1 MATAITNNLG
11 SIKRYE
17 DVVNAEK
24 PANKTKSESMGQSEF
39 LKLFTTQ
46 LQNQNPLDPVK
57 NEAFV
62 AQLAQFSQLEATTNM
77 STSLSNMVNNMSSE
91 RMLNG
96 AALIGKKVAVP
107 DAPAVLR
114 GGQPV
119 QTSLNLTNGADAV
132 RFDVL
137 NANGESVR
145 SQILGPQTAGQV
157 SWTWDGKDKAGNAM
171 ADGAYSIKA
180 QVGIQGQM
188 STGTVMTL
196 STVRS
201 ITQNAGDG
209 TLLLEVEGGK
219 TIPLTEVQRVGI

>member
-17 DVVNAEK
+17 DMVEAQK
-24 PANKTKSESMGQSEF
+24 PANKAGSESMGQTEF

-77 STSLSNMVNNMSSE
+77 STSLNNMVTSMSGE

-107 DAPAVLR
+107 DAPAILTD
-114 GGQPV
+114 GQPV
-119 QTSLNLTNGADAV
+119 EASLNLPNGADGV

-137 NANGESVR
+137 NAKGESVR
-145 SQILGPQTAGQV
+145 NQLLASQTAGDV
-157 SWTWDGKDKAGNAM
+157 TWKWDGKDAAGNALP
-171 ADGAYSIKA
+171 DGNYTIAAKVA
-180 QVGIQGQM
+180 NQGQL
-188 STGTVMTL
+188 SNGTVMTL

-201 ITQNAGDG
+201 IKQNPADG
-209 TLLLEVEGGK
+209 SLMLEVDGGK
-219 TIPLTEVQRVGI
+219 SIALSEVKRVGS

>member
-24 PANKTKSESMGQSEF
+24 PANKTKSDSMGQSEF

-77 STSLSNMVNNMSSE
+77 STSLSNMVNNMSGE

-107 DAPAVLR
+107 DAPAIWKD
-114 GGQPV
+114 GQA
-119 QTSLNLTNGADAV
+119 TESSLSLPNGADGV
-132 RFDVL
+132 RFAVL
-137 NANGESVR
+137 NDKGESVR
-145 SQILGPQTAGQV
+145 SQILGPQTAGDIT
-157 SWTWDGKDKAGNAM
+157 WKWDGKDDAGNTLPEGNYTVA
-171 ADGAYSIKA
+171 AKVAN
-180 QVGIQGQM
+180 QGQL
-188 STGTVMTL
+188 SNGTVMTL

-201 ITQNAGDG
+201 IKQNPADG
-209 TLLLEVEGGK
+209 TLMLEVDGGK
-219 TIPLTEVQRVGI
+219 SIALSEVKRVGS

>member
-1 MATAITNNLG
+1 MATAITNNLA

-17 DVVNAEK
+17 DVVEASK
-24 PANKTKSESMGQSEF
+24 AANKTTNESMGQTEF

-77 STSLSNMVNNMSSE
+77 STSLNSMVSSMSGE
-91 RMLNG
+91 RMLSG

-107 DAPAVLR
+107 DAPAILKN
-114 GGQPV
+114 GQPIES
-119 QTSLNLTNGADAV
+119 TLTLANGADAV

-137 NANGESVR
+137 NAKGESVR
-145 SQILGPQTAGQV
+145 NKVLGPQTAGSV
-157 SWTWDGKDKAGNAM
+157 NWAWDGLDDAGNALPE
-171 ADGAYSIKA
+171 GSYSIKA
-180 QVGIQGQM
+180 QVANQGQITPG
-188 STGTVMTL
+188 SVMTL

-201 ITQNAGDG
+201 ITQNATDG
-209 TLLLEVEGGK
+209 SLTLEVDGGK
-219 TIPLTEVQRVGI
+219 SIALSAVQRVGI

>member
-1 MATAITNNLG
+1 MATAITNNLA

-17 DVVNAEK
+17 DVAEAAK
-24 PANKTKSESMGQSEF
+24 PANKTANENMGQTEF

-77 STSLSNMVNNMSSE
+77 STSLNNMVSSMSGE
-91 RMLNG
+91 RMLSG

-107 DAPAVLR
+107 DAPAILKN
-114 GGQPV
+114 GQPV
-119 QTSLNLTNGADAV
+119 ESTLNLTNGADAV

-137 NANGESVR
+137 NAKGESVR
-145 SQILGPQTAGQV
+145 NKVLGPQTAGSV
-157 SWTWDGKDKAGNAM
+157 NWVWDGLDDAGNALPE
-171 ADGAYSIKA
+171 GSYSIKA
-180 QVGIQGQM
+180 QVANQGQITPG
-188 STGTVMTL
+188 SVMTL

-201 ITQNAGDG
+201 ITQNANDG
-209 TLLLEVEGGK
+209 SLTLEVDGGK
-219 TIPLTEVQRVGI
+219 SIALSAVQRVGI